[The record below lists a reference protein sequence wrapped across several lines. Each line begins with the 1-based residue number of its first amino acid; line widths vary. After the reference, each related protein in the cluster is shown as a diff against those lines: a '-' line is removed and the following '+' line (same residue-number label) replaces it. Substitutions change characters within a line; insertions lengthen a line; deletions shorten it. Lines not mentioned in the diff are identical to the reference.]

1 VFDLRRREF
10 ITLLGGAAATWPLAA
25 RAQQSPR
32 VWRIGWLSPG
42 SGPGASTLEFLRS
55 MRDRGYVEGQNLLI
69 EYRWAANNDAHMAD
83 LAVDLVHKG
92 VDLIVTAGTPATLA
106 AKQATPTTPIVFAV
120 AGAPVEKGLV
130 DSLAHPGGNV
140 TGLALI
146 MDDIKTLEILKE
158 AAPRVSRVAFIYDP
172 STVPGQLGEGWLNR
186 VQARSRTLKVDLQ
199 PVILR
204 KSQEI
209 DRVFA
214 ALPVSANALLIT
226 NSATNLLA
234 RRQICTLAAQRGMP
248 TVSTE
253 RAFVDAGCLMSYGE
267 DQLDMFRR
275 TASYVD
281 RILKGAKPADLPV
294 EQPIRFQLV
303 LNLKTAKAIG
313 LDIPP
318 TLLARADEVIE

>member
-1 VFDLRRREF
+1 
-10 ITLLGGAAATWPLAA
+10 
-25 RAQQSPR
+25 
-32 VWRIGWLSPG
+32 
-42 SGPGASTLEFLRS
+42 
-55 MRDRGYVEGQNLLI
+55 
-69 EYRWAANNDAHMAD
+69 
-83 LAVDLVHKG
+83 
-92 VDLIVTAGTPATLA
+92 
-106 AKQATPTTPIVFAV
+106 
-120 AGAPVEKGLV
+120 
-130 DSLAHPGGNV
+130 
-140 TGLALI
+140 
-146 MDDIKTLEILKE
+146 
-158 AAPRVSRVAFIYDP
+158 
-172 STVPGQLGEGWLNR
+172 
-186 VQARSRTLKVDLQ
+186 VDLQ

-204 KSQEI
+204 KPQEI